1 MKISTIIITIWTVLM
16 FDKTSIASASSFI
29 SSKSNQHESFSW
41 STQNSGVLTSVDNL
55 KQPTT
60 LAPSNTFT
68 TMSEGSTSIIGPS
81 ESTIDNSLDNSGI
94 VTTPV
99 TISEQL
105 STYRSETILQKFST
119 QSKLHSTFSNTLP
132 VSDSSIIISTISD
145 QFNPLSSLTIK
156 NLPSLTTEVSFST
169 PAMASLMNQESSSQI
184 LTHYTQSLSSNID
197 VSSQSSG
204 TQSLSSNI
212 DVSSQ
217 ASGTQFLSSNIDV
230 SSQSRGTQFLS
241 SNIDVSSQA
250 SGTPSLSSNIDVSSQ
265 SRGTQ
270 SKTLSEN
277 SPNLSSSTTSI
288 QYPDSSSFSTQMQLS
303 SVITSNIIVD
313 SITFTKTE
321 SLTKTSTPLIE
332 NVSIFSSMVNE
343 SVSTVTY
350 LPRFTASQSNF
361 LETKSSIMEE
371 SDIQS
376 SQASEIVSS
385 SNFDSSFIISSQL
398 NLISTDTSSSVF
410 TSSKM
415 ISEFIE
421 NSETLLYSSLE
432 TSSSSFSNLP
442 LSSNYEAFESIT
454 LLTELVQA
462 SASLFTVS
470 VDVSLSSIRS
480 SIDIEQSHTLQKTPV
495 FSTFYTQLLST
506 VSTNKI
512 SSSISSVGKSSMIPS
527 QMKSSEALA
536 TLTLISNMYSSI
548 NTNVLNSFSTSET
561 TSTNVASIQQSD
573 SILVSHDSSLP
584 TTSKRAEHSTFVLG
598 GSSSS
603 SLLQSSKKVMD
614 FSSNISPEVSSFK
627 VDLEPSSTLILI
639 EPTSFVHNIPTSAVF
654 ESSEKSIE
662 SQSPAT
668 TTRVNLHQTS
678 SSQIIVLISS
688 SSIKTSTSIPVQ
700 ILPSA
705 LPVNNDKLTKMVLR
719 IPQNVDVST
728 EDFKRK
734 TTQSLQ
740 AVYNQGKTNRKRKRR
755 NIANDVVVVKSI
767 TRQPSNPEDVD
778 VRFYIEENGSILPT
792 QQVMSIFNKVPTS
805 DVDKEMGYTV
815 LRIESVQQT
824 TTSDDEIAPWIIVVA
839 VLAPIVLLL
848 TIVLLVSCYR
858 NKALRK
864 IQLHPLV
871 EDEPQLYKEG
881 LNQKILTPR
890 EQKYTDDNPPK
901 TLPPILSPNYKVN
914 NKKKKMPAA
923 DRFEQFVERE
933 EEEILHFV
941 PKMNKKN
948 FKANS
953 LVKPL
958 QPNKSIAAEIEDLT
972 RGCKKFQANPMSKN
986 VGVRLHADILSP
998 PSSNRSLADGQ
1009 ASTHLGMSSPLHHS
1023 RFDSPGGLTSSLGD
1037 SPEHLRI
1044 MEKISALQL
1053 TVDSLQGKR
1062 GTKSESVNERK
1073 SVSQSTV
1080 LNEADE
1086 KPDISR
1092 IRNKERIRKRE
1103 EAKAKRRL
1111 KRNEVIEL
1119 NDMQNHAIND
1129 EDETAEHL
1137 PDMNLDGE
1145 DYKKKKDA
1153 VNKLLKKKRK
1163 MKKSG
1168 KIVPSLHSTDTES
1181 PRSMCTSDEND
1192 EKPLF
1197 KQSRKQRFYNQPE
1210 DMSPFQGRLPP
1221 LHYPNPYMPGVGV
1234 FPPHPMSGPY
1244 PSMVPTFYASP
1255 TMHDGYHQ
1263 PPNMFTSPWG
1273 RLPQSRI
1280 RGLEPRIEQL
1290 SPDSTESNNNED
1302 LSSSSAGM
1310 VLPNGRGQPRKKIRH
1325 VTEHDIESLERAQA
1339 SARAKLKTVLD
1350 KASEDARELLQSSGK
1365 ESSIT

>member
-197 VSSQSSG
+197 VSSQS
-204 TQSLSSNI
+204 
-212 DVSSQ
+212 
-217 ASGTQFLSSNIDV
+217 
-230 SSQSRGTQFLS
+230 RGTQF
-241 SNIDVSSQA
+241 
-250 SGTPSLSSNIDVSSQ
+250 LSSNIDVSSQ

-1197 KQSRKQRFYNQPE
+1197 KQSRKQRFYNPE